1 MLMGI
6 LSIARQRAK
15 EKTAK
20 RKASKSAKNLKK
32 ASPKHKKLRYADE
45 PRYVSDDIRLGE
57 FLRAS
62 SISVNKNKYQK
73 NINEALRAF
82 CEKKGRF
89 KNADIYRNADI
100 SKQTFYDLLKLPPSK
115 ETLIKVAFVLEVTL
129 KKAKE
134 LLESADYSFRDYSN
148 RDLVFQFCF
157 KRGIFDFIEINEL
170 LKQSNEKPLIKE
182 AKKLTNSR

>member
-1 MLMGI
+1 MLI
-6 LSIARQRAK
+6 ETLSRAAQRAK

-20 RKASKSAKNLKK
+20 RKASKPAKNLKK
-32 ASPKHKKLRYADE
+32 ASPKRKKLRYADE
-45 PRYVSDDIRLGE
+45 PRYVSDNIRLGK
-57 FLRAS
+57 FLKS

-82 CEKKGRF
+82 YEKKGRF

-100 SKQTFYDLLKLPPSK
+100 SKQTFYDLLKLPRSK

-134 LLESADYSFRDYSN
+134 LLESAGYSFRDSSN
-148 RDLVFQFCF
+148 RDLVFEFCF

-170 LKQSNEKPLIKE
+170 LKQNNEKPLIKE